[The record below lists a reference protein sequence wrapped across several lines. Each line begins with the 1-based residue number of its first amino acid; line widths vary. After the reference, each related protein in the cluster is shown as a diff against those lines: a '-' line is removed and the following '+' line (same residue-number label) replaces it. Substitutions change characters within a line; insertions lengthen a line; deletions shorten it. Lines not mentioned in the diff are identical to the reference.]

1 MQLIHQERSGSKPAG
16 NVSSKMSVEETRELL
31 SDPLIF
37 FRKWVGEVCC
47 QVLILTLFLISSHSS
62 LFLSSFQIYNKDAT
76 GIAVNVF
83 CSRWRVCGCSEH
95 RKQWPTL
102 MSQGFLACYE
112 PEEWQAPCVLQGFVS
127 VLDTQ
132 AAVYVWDQ
140 CFMQRWNGRVV
151 EDFCLALVFLLRD
164 KFLATTDYSSMK
176 EACLKPTL
184 NSVQFINEE
193 TAADNLQ
200 RIFFKVPPAFIIL
213 SV

>member
-1 MQLIHQERSGSKPAG
+1 MCLDLLNKGCFPKWSQIFAVAESVMARILAADVQLYDHLKTVAHIKPTVNPKVCVYFLSQSTKNYMCMFNFFNFIWLLGAIHNHPCFPNSNPVCRLFWPQEFLMQLIHQERSGSKPAG

-95 RKQWPTL
+95 RK
-102 MSQGFLACYE
+102 
-112 PEEWQAPCVLQGFVS
+112 
-127 VLDTQ
+127 
-132 AAVYVWDQ
+132 
-140 CFMQRWNGRVV
+140 
-151 EDFCLALVFLLRD
+151 
-164 KFLATTDYSSMK
+164 
-176 EACLKPTL
+176 
-184 NSVQFINEE
+184 
-193 TAADNLQ
+193 
-200 RIFFKVPPAFIIL
+200 
-213 SV
+213 